1 MGQDFVGSNNI
12 PLLEPIGQF
21 GSRIMGGSDSAQPRY
36 IHTKLPDII
45 PHIYNKEDFNVL
57 EYIDDDG
64 HLVEPEFYAP
74 IIPMLLVNGSE
85 GIGTGWST
93 YIPSYNPLDIIDNL
107 KLLLNSKNV
116 DEEELIEMKPWYR
129 GFTGKIEKMT
139 DTSYVSYGS
148 YTKVNSSQV
157 EITELPIRSWT
168 DKYKEFLESM
178 IIDNSKDKKSKQYL
192 RNYTSQCTDNKVHF
206 TLTFASDVLE
216 DIISDTNR
224 NAEGQ
229 NKFEKLF
236 KLTSKINTGNM
247 VLYNEEGYLK
257 KYKNVSDILKNYF
270 KVRLNLYHKR
280 KNYQLE
286 ALKKEL
292 VIVNAKVR
300 FIMEFIEE
308 KIIISNRSKK
318 NLIEQLVNGKYPTV
332 NGDEEFGYLIK
343 MPIYNLTKE
352 RIEELKKDRDVKT
365 EMFNNLEKT
374 SETKLW
380 SGELDSLKKE
390 YLKFLE
396 MKKSNDEDVGQKKKK
411 IIKKKK

>member
-129 GFTGKIEKMT
+129 GTIGKIEKMT

-192 RNYTSQCTDNKVHF
+192 RNYISQTDNKVHF

-236 KLTSKINTGNM
+236 K
-247 VLYNEEGYLK
+247 
-257 KYKNVSDILKNYF
+257 
-270 KVRLNLYHKR
+270 
-280 KNYQLE
+280 
-286 ALKKEL
+286 
-292 VIVNAKVR
+292 
-300 FIMEFIEE
+300 
-308 KIIISNRSKK
+308 SNK
-318 NLIEQLVNGKYPTV
+318 
-332 NGDEEFGYLIK
+332 
-343 MPIYNLTKE
+343 
-352 RIEELKKDRDVKT
+352 
-365 EMFNNLEKT
+365 
-374 SETKLW
+374 
-380 SGELDSLKKE
+380 
-390 YLKFLE
+390 
-396 MKKSNDEDVGQKKKK
+396 
-411 IIKKKK
+411 

>member
-1 MGQDFVGSNNI
+1 
-12 PLLEPIGQF
+12 
-21 GSRIMGGSDSAQPRY
+21 
-36 IHTKLPDII
+36 
-45 PHIYNKEDFNVL
+45 
-57 EYIDDDG
+57 
-64 HLVEPEFYAP
+64 
-74 IIPMLLVNGSE
+74 
-85 GIGTGWST
+85 
-93 YIPSYNPLDIIDNL
+93 
-107 KLLLNSKNV
+107 
-116 DEEELIEMKPWYR
+116 
-129 GFTGKIEKMT
+129 
-139 DTSYVSYGS
+139 
-148 YTKVNSSQV
+148 
-157 EITELPIRSWT
+157 
-168 DKYKEFLESM
+168 
-178 IIDNSKDKKSKQYL
+178 
-192 RNYTSQCTDNKVHF
+192 
-206 TLTFASDVLE
+206 
-216 DIISDTNR
+216 
-224 NAEGQ
+224 
-229 NKFEKLF
+229 
-236 KLTSKINTGNM
+236 M

-380 SGELDSLKKE
+380 SGELDSLKKNI
-390 YLKFLE
+390 LNF
-396 MKKSNDEDVGQKKKK
+396 
-411 IIKKKK
+411 